1 MTRKYARYQNIEVKG
16 HWLCGG
22 TAKGQDGETELMKDG
37 DGEVRY
43 SVYLSSEKKN
53 ADQKGAVENR
63 IG

>member
-1 MTRKYARYQNIEVKG
+1 MTRKYARCQNIEVKG

-43 SVYLSSEKKN
+43 SVYLSQKKRT
-53 ADQKGAVENR
+53 QIRKGQWKT
-63 IG
+63 G